1 MAKLRHIAFI
11 VKEPKSLYEFYRH
24 LFGVEQVRHGPTGA
38 IHVIDGLFN
47 LAFLKQ
53 SFSDGPVVNTHRAD
67 GEEIDQIQGINHYG
81 FLVDNVDQ
89 TLSRLDSS
97 LQRGDTPQNGRPAEM
112 RIVDPWGNKVDL
124 SVRGFLGREEKRLPG
139 VRYVVVHTETP
150 ERTAEFYKSVFDLK
164 EIGGASDGA
173 VRLSDGDITLELTK
187 KQSIGKSG
195 IQYFGVQVEDWSQT
209 KSRFKEI
216 GLEIP
221 DPKRGETEVEVT
233 DPEGNRFAVSEKGWQ
248 P

>member
-11 VKEPKSLYEFYRH
+11 VKEPKNLYDFYHH

-53 SFSDGPVVNTHRAD
+53 SFSDVAVVNTPRAD
-67 GEEIDQIQGINHYG
+67 GEEIDQKQGINHYG
-81 FLVDNVDQ
+81 FLVDNLEK

-97 LQRGDTPQNGRPAEM
+97 LQQGQTPQNGRPAEM

-124 SVRGFLGREEKRLPG
+124 SARGFLGREEKRLPG
-139 VRYVVVHTETP
+139 VRYVVIQTETP

-164 EIGGASDGA
+164 EIGDASDGS

-187 KQSIGKSG
+187 KQSIGKPG
-195 IQYFGVQVEDWSQT
+195 IQYFGVQVEDWIRA

-216 GLEIP
+216 RVELP
-221 DPKRGETEVEVT
+221 DPKGREIEVRVT
-233 DPEGNRFAVSEKGWQ
+233 DPEGNLFAVSEKGWQ
-248 P
+248 